1 MIFKTITDETTLSGQ
16 RIVGALQA
24 RKIAQQQATAQ
35 LEIDIACLKEYQV
48 ACQNGTVTTEQF
60 DAIMHK
66 ASASAVEYSAKVKA
80 GTGTAQSYAN
90 AQRATNSAL
99 QEVSIGAGIASK
111 AVKLFSVALNMI
123 AFTAIIQGVS
133 WLIGKVDEW
142 IVTAKEAKESA
153 DAFKESLST
162 FFNETQTNLKTISSL
177 SDRFDEL
184 SKNVD
189 DNGKKVDGTEEEYAE
204 FLDICQQVGQIMPE
218 LITGY
223 TAEGEAIITLQGK
236 VDSLTDSYKEAIKA
250 KAALF
255 ISKGDEEGNT
265 IESFFEDYDNFI
277 NGTQKGWFSFSPSP
291 QFSKT
296 TKYEEYYGYDQIH
309 EWLSNVNGKTLEEL
323 NNQIKST
330 TGQIQNVYLRKVLEE
345 AEFDINNITEEN
357 YNAVHDVLNNK
368 LIVMEKELSDRVIN
382 IRSAFQNM
390 LYADSDY
397 WNIDDENVLS
407 AINSLYGSI
416 DAEFIKNNEL
426 FSQKA
431 LQTFESDFVSLFNND
446 ATKQA
451 MVDFYT
457 PIADD
462 ETVKDYADRIK
473 SSLETV
479 QLYCNENG
487 ITVPINFDDSEQTI
501 NDLEAQY
508 QRAVDFAKDKF
519 DGYDPTAFFKEHSIN
534 TQEEIDAWQKI
545 VQGARDATEAEKEYL
560 NQGREQD
567 SSPTLSISQTID
579 QLNTQL
585 KPTFDSL
592 KSAYEDIFTTD
603 DNGNPLF
610 TLENVDLSMLDSIK
624 SAIDELNE
632 NEELGISIDYTSF
645 ENLARTLADTASTES
660 DVRNGFNEFITD
672 VVYGTAA
679 LENLNASDAKLIETM
694 LESLGVTNAHEIVY
708 DSLIAKTEALAL
720 QEQLLASVGGD
731 LTNATAD
738 KVLAFLNQ
746 AGASEV
752 ARNYLIKLIA
762 EEQVFSNQDL
772 DVSGKISKL
781 QELAQAYG
789 QTALAA
795 KIASQ
800 EKANEQS
807 HTVGSWSEADLQQF
821 QKEWNDGLSSVSIDF
836 SPKSSSKSKKSGSS
850 KSEKDLWL
858 EEYKRKLAELQN
870 LLSKGII
877 NEREFFS
884 QSEILLNTYLKDSE
898 EHMTKYAEEIS
909 DAEKTLHSDRV
920 NAYQYEAD
928 ELSRLQG
935 GNYIN
940 MAEYYQSMMGLQDEY
955 YNSEALKLKNLADTM
970 EAQYGR
976 MSHVTLTR
984 PSVDAAEIQ
993 SAGYTTELPSSSV
1006 YAQSFGDETK
1016 QVVLTP
1022 ILPDGTILS
1031 PEALQ
1036 SYAVKLLNGEKID
1049 ADIQLSMF
1057 EGKDA
1062 VKQTVE
1068 YINGLEKMQ
1077 SEYQTLK
1084 KTFSESPYGDFTEE
1098 QLEALEKLTEEI
1110 EKHKSQLSSE
1120 LGGIKS
1126 AYDDL
1131 IEIRDTYNEYGKIS
1145 VDQYQSLCGMGFE
1158 YLALLS
1164 NESGA
1169 LSLDEDAFQR
1179 LTDAKIQQ
1187 IQVDMALQATDL
1199 IKNIQTEEQAVQYLA
1214 ASYENLAANA
1224 LSAAEQMLYA
1234 AQANAQL
1241 MYGADSMQAQA
1252 ANTIVKGYENSKL
1265 AAGVVDIKMQSGGG
1279 YPEEKKKKEENSEE
1293 RDWAEKILDN
1303 IEKNLEKS
1311 SKFIEKISDQTGR
1324 LIDKVERFF
1333 SWQKKN
1339 AMINRAVKSTDKE
1352 INANQKQ
1359 ISQLITAVKKV
1370 KGVSDLYAKKM
1381 DKIGEGLSGDYKN
1394 KIKNGTLQIE
1404 DIEDTD
1410 LQETIKNY
1418 EKWYGKLQDC
1428 KETMDEYNDSVQEC
1442 RDAISSLYEQQ
1453 RDLIRQKLD
1462 NILSY
1467 YSDMDSYLSSITS
1480 KIESIISLNDEMGKR
1495 SSISEL
1501 VEEFAAISE
1510 QLNPTVKTELT
1521 GSSVTENSFGDS
1533 KKVAEA
1539 VKRDQQELVDSIQKE
1554 IDNLSVDQSGTYT
1567 KLLKNIAKTEAQIDK
1582 YISKGWNVTRS
1593 KQFDKLTQ
1601 KLQNYY
1607 DLQNELDQNATSNTI
1622 TNYSR
1627 IYTAYQ
1633 KLQNKLDSGKTL
1645 SKSEQKRF
1653 ASYEKQLE
1661 VLRNSGQNAL
1671 DRLSQKLAEADG
1683 TAKKQ
1688 TEAEKIKDEISNV
1701 QEQLENSATYRNLLG
1716 SIEKVKR
1723 QLAVLDDKG
1732 YDNLTKSQK
1741 KKYDRLQSQL
1751 EAYYSQKEALD
1762 ENATAANIAE
1772 YNKIYLAWK
1781 KLQDKLDKGK
1791 NLSVNEWKKY
1801 NTYTDQLENYSKEKA
1816 DALEQLNEDLA
1827 DALDPGDKL
1836 EQIEK
1841 TYEESAEGIYESY
1854 NSQIDSIN
1862 DEAESTQQYQNL
1874 LAKAQ
1879 KLEQKKDTKG
1889 LSKSEQAQLDKYNA
1903 ELEAIQKGAMGT
1915 NISEYMKT
1923 WESWYKLQQKLDNG
1937 GKLSANEAKKYD
1949 TYKAQLEAWNNEK
1962 QTQISDLLS
1971 QMEDDLEQLKK
1982 TYEENVSDAEA
1993 DINEY
1998 HANLYKLAK
2007 QIAEYNLTTLKAQ
2020 LEYLDSFIGYYKE
2033 LVSLYDTF
2041 SGDKL
2046 TKLLTD
2052 LDENTVKTK
2061 VETYGAYLDV
2071 LQEKY
2076 DTTLSEMNEYG
2087 QLLDAL
2093 DTNDFEAS
2101 MDVFNK
2107 ALESYRQNGD
2117 TAMADKLQSV
2127 LDLLNERA
2135 VDADNW
2141 GEFADQWAEEWEKEF
2156 ASAKQELIGTTTE
2169 IQNVNDALRNAKF
2182 ENITNAISELDTAK
2196 SILSSITDLIQDEW
2210 LYDNGELSEYGQ
2222 AKVALLVSQ
2231 LEDAHKK
2238 ADAYLDL
2245 YNEIQN
2251 NKDTYASD
2259 KAYMEDLNNAIQNY
2273 YNTLGESA
2281 SLENSII
2288 ELMKRSAQEELD
2300 SLNKIIDARKKALQK
2315 KKEYYDY
2322 NKTIKNSQKEIDS
2335 IKAQIAAIENLSG
2348 AMDAATKAKLAQ
2360 LKADL
2365 AEKEDALKET
2375 KDEHTYTLQ
2384 IDALD
2389 EFAASLEEALDNSTK
2404 SLAEILEEHNK
2415 LMGDA
2420 KDLYQTVGGSVNS
2433 TLDKI
2438 KDLYSGTGT
2447 ITGSTDID
2455 LTPKET
2461 ENSKPGNTA
2470 PSVNITLGSGSNETS
2485 NAIKS
2490 DTEDVNLIIKQ
2501 KMIQAAELFEKYGDE
2516 LLNPQRVFRVNDQ
2529 NMLELVNRQFSV
2541 MAGTGQ
2547 NIPDYVRNN
2556 NVQPVIN
2563 IHYDNMI
2570 NVEGSVDKSFSKE
2583 FTENSD
2589 KLYKQITDRM
2599 YKEARLVSGS
2609 RPVRRSIL

>member
-1 MIFKTITDETTLSGQ
+1 MQLKTVGESLNVIRTINSTLKATSELRSIIGGEAVQAQKLALALSGYSTEAIKSAIAQSTLNEEQIRAILIEKGLTGQLLETTTAELAQATTTNALAVSEGVATTATVGLGNAFKGLGASMKAFALSHPVLLAIAAVGVTVYGAVKAYDALTVSVEEANEAMQDAVGEYDSAKSSLESINSELEEQNKKMNELLAKDKLTYAEKGQLEELQAITQELLLQQDIEEKRADKASKDVADKTVDAYKKQYGKYDKSEDYLKELLTYENMPILDDAYNVFGIVAAYIRAQKLLEQSQKEFDDAVKNGNDTTWIAEDVQHNIDAVEDYRQALDDNISDLQEKRLALEDEYNKAVEKRQAGIEPLTSLDKDVIETYESIYDVMKTVYEYTDKNSWNNMEITSIFNTEGIEKTKEELISMYKSGELSSAEMLGQFPKLNQAIKESEIIAGESSTVYKEVFNEIAALADETADTIGSITSNTLP
-16 RIVGALQA
+16 
-24 RKIAQQQATAQ
+24 
-35 LEIDIACLKEYQV
+35 
-48 ACQNGTVTTEQF
+48 
-60 DAIMHK
+60 
-66 ASASAVEYSAKVKA
+66 
-80 GTGTAQSYAN
+80 
-90 AQRATNSAL
+90 
-99 QEVSIGAGIASK
+99 
-111 AVKLFSVALNMI
+111 
-123 AFTAIIQGVS
+123 
-133 WLIGKVDEW
+133 
-142 IVTAKEAKESA
+142 
-153 DAFKESLST
+153 
-162 FFNETQTNLKTISSL
+162 SL
-177 SDRFDEL
+177 SDLLNAEDLSDTKKELLELAKSGELTPDTFTSTKQYMSLLEQTGLTAKQACDEIKKLPEFDMDLSDWQTQLQNARSNVSELKGMLDEL
-184 SKNVD
+184 TSKDSNGLSTSSVD
-189 DNGKKVDGTEEEYAE
+189 KIISDYPKLLGYLNDTPRLIQEINSLIAEQSDIANDAGSMILEYSSDAYE
-204 FLDICQQVGQIMPE
+204 QVKLSAQDAFNQVTTMQNGQIQSVAQMYSID
-218 LITGY
+218 LNNY
-223 TAEGEAIITLQGK
+223 TNLAQAKKAIEFALLGDLNQGWADHFGIV
-236 VDSLTDSYKEAIKA
+236 VDSLTGMA
-250 KAALF
+250 KATENM
-255 ISKGDEEGNT
+255 G
-265 IESFFEDYDNFI
+265 
-277 NGTQKGWFSFSPSP
+277 
-291 QFSKT
+291 
-296 TKYEEYYGYDQIH
+296 EYYNNSENQKKVADYNNLIKQLNDARDRFN
-309 EWLSNVNGKTLEEL
+309 SNVN
-323 NNQIKST
+323 
-330 TGQIQNVYLRKVLEE
+330 
-345 AEFDINNITEEN
+345 
-357 YNAVHDVLNNK
+357 
-368 LIVMEKELSDRVIN
+368 
-382 IRSAFQNM
+382 
-390 LYADSDY
+390 
-397 WNIDDENVLS
+397 
-407 AINSLYGSI
+407 YGS
-416 DAEFIKNNEL
+416 AG
-426 FSQKA
+426 
-431 LQTFESDFVSLFNND
+431 VG
-446 ATKQA
+446 
-451 MVDFYT
+451 
-457 PIADD
+457 
-462 ETVKDYADRIK
+462 K
-473 SSLETV
+473 S
-479 QLYCNENG
+479 
-487 ITVPINFDDSEQTI
+487 
-501 NDLEAQY
+501 
-508 QRAVDFAKDKF
+508 
-519 DGYDPTAFFKEHSIN
+519 
-534 TQEEIDAWQKI
+534 
-545 VQGARDATEAEKEYL
+545 
-560 NQGREQD
+560 
-567 SSPTLSISQTID
+567 
-579 QLNTQL
+579 
-585 KPTFDSL
+585 
-592 KSAYEDIFTTD
+592 
-603 DNGNPLF
+603 
-610 TLENVDLSMLDSIK
+610 
-624 SAIDELNE
+624 
-632 NEELGISIDYTSF
+632 
-645 ENLARTLADTASTES
+645 
-660 DVRNGFNEFITD
+660 
-672 VVYGTAA
+672 
-679 LENLNASDAKLIETM
+679 
-694 LESLGVTNAHEIVY
+694 
-708 DSLIAKTEALAL
+708 
-720 QEQLLASVGGD
+720 
-731 LTNATAD
+731 
-738 KVLAFLNQ
+738 
-746 AGASEV
+746 
-752 ARNYLIKLIA
+752 
-762 EEQVFSNQDL
+762 
-772 DVSGKISKL
+772 
-781 QELAQAYG
+781 
-789 QTALAA
+789 
-795 KIASQ
+795 
-800 EKANEQS
+800 
-807 HTVGSWSEADLQQF
+807 
-821 QKEWNDGLSSVSIDF
+821 
-836 SPKSSSKSKKSGSS
+836 KSSSKKEEDK
-850 KSEKDLWL
+850 WL
-858 EEYKRKLAELQN
+858 EEYKKKLAELQN
-870 LLSKGII
+870 LLAKGII

-909 DAEKTLHSDRV
+909 DAEKTLHTDRV

-970 EAQYGR
+970 ESQYGR

-1016 QVVLTP
+1016 QVILTP

-1036 SYAVKLLNGEKID
+1036 SYAARLLNGEKID
-1049 ADIQLSMF
+1049 ADIELSMF
-1057 EGKDA
+1057 EGKNA
-1062 VKQTVE
+1062 VKQTAE

-1084 KTFSESPYGDFTEE
+1084 AAFSESPYGDFTEE

-1145 VDQYQSLCGMGFE
+1145 VDQYQSLCDMGFE

-1214 ASYENLAANA
+1214 ASYEDLAANA

-1279 YPEEKKKKEENSEE
+1279 YPEEKKKKEEKPEE

-1381 DKIGEGLSGDYKN
+1381 DKIGEGLSGEYKN

-1410 LQETIKNY
+1410 LQDTIKDY
-1418 EKWYGKLQDC
+1418 EKWYDKLQDC
-1428 KETMDEYNDSVQEC
+1428 KEKMDEYNDSIQEC

-1467 YSDMDSYLSSITS
+1467 YSDMDSCLSSITS

-1539 VKRDQQELVDSIQKE
+1539 VKRDQQELIDSIQKE
-1554 IDNLSVDQSGTYT
+1554 IDNLSVSQSGTYT

-1582 YISKGWNVTRS
+1582 YLSKGWDVTKS

-1653 ASYEKQLE
+1653 DSYEKQLE

-1683 TAKKQ
+1683 TAPKQ
-1688 TEAEKIKDEISNV
+1688 TEADRIKDEISNV

-1716 SIEKVKR
+1716 SIEKVKG
-1723 QLAVLDDKG
+1723 QLAALDDKG
-1732 YDNLTKSQK
+1732 YDNLTQSQK

-2020 LEYLDSFIGYYKE
+2020 LEYLDSFISYYKE

-2156 ASAKQELIGTTTE
+2156 ASAKQELIGTATE

-2455 LTPKET
+2455 LTPK
-2461 ENSKPGNTA
+2461 G
-2470 PSVNITLGSGSNETS
+2470 NETS
-2485 NAIKS
+2485 RTGSTPSINITPTVISNESTSRIK
-2490 DTEDVNLIIKQ
+2490 DDPEDVSLIIKQ
-2501 KMIQAAELFEKYGDE
+2501 NMLKAAELFEKYGSE
-2516 LLNPQRVFRVNDQ
+2516 LMNPERVFKANDQ
-2529 NMLELVNRQFSV
+2529 NMFEMVNRQFSV

-2547 NIPDYVRNN
+2547 NIPDYIRNK
-2556 NVQPVIN
+2556 NVQPVVN

-2583 FTENSD
+2583 FTQNTD
-2589 KLYKQITDRM
+2589 KLYKEITRKM
-2599 YKEARLVSGS
+2599 YKDAKMATGRI
-2609 RPVRRSIL
+2609 PVRRPTV

>member
-1 MIFKTITDETTLSGQ
+1 MQLKSVGESLTALKAIKYVLSSFEGRSLVIRELKSAMSSYSVETVKSAIAQSTLNEEQIRAILIEKGLTGQLLETTTAELAQATTTNALAVSEGVATTATVGLGNAFKGLGASMKAFALSHPVLLAIAAVGVTVYGVVKAYDALTVSVEEANEAMQDAVGEYDSAKSSLESINTELADQNKKMDELLSKDKLTYAEKGQLEELQAITKELLLQQDIEQRRVDSASKDLASKTVDAYNKQYGKHDVSREHLNETFEYSKSSGIAPIAQNKDDIIGNIAAYVYATKLLSDAQQEYETALKNGDDTKFLIDDVQNYIDAVDDYTETLDANLSDLQEKRLALEDEYNKAVTKRDNGETLTSYDIDAINTYESVYDAIKLIYEYTKKNDWNNMEITSIFNTEGIEKTKEELISMYKSGELSSAEMLGQFPKLNQAIKESEIIAGESSTVYKEVFNEIAALADETADTIGSITSNTLP
-16 RIVGALQA
+16 
-24 RKIAQQQATAQ
+24 
-35 LEIDIACLKEYQV
+35 
-48 ACQNGTVTTEQF
+48 
-60 DAIMHK
+60 
-66 ASASAVEYSAKVKA
+66 
-80 GTGTAQSYAN
+80 
-90 AQRATNSAL
+90 
-99 QEVSIGAGIASK
+99 
-111 AVKLFSVALNMI
+111 
-123 AFTAIIQGVS
+123 
-133 WLIGKVDEW
+133 
-142 IVTAKEAKESA
+142 
-153 DAFKESLST
+153 
-162 FFNETQTNLKTISSL
+162 SL
-177 SDRFDEL
+177 SDLLNAEDLSDTKKELLELAKSGELTPDTFTSTKQYMSLLEQTGLTAKQACDEIKKLPEFDMDLSDWQTQLQNARSNVSELKGMLDEL
-184 SKNVD
+184 TSKDSNGLSTSSVD
-189 DNGKKVDGTEEEYAE
+189 KIISDYPKLLGYLNDTPRLIQEINSLIAEQSDIANDAGSMILEYSSDAYE
-204 FLDICQQVGQIMPE
+204 QVKLSAQDAFEQVTTMQNGQIQSVAQMYSID
-218 LITGY
+218 LNNY
-223 TAEGEAIITLQGK
+223 TNLAQAKKSIEFALLGDLNQGWADHFGIV
-236 VDSLTDSYKEAIKA
+236 VDSLTGMA
-250 KAALF
+250 KATENM
-255 ISKGDEEGNT
+255 G
-265 IESFFEDYDNFI
+265 
-277 NGTQKGWFSFSPSP
+277 
-291 QFSKT
+291 
-296 TKYEEYYGYDQIH
+296 EYYNNSENQKKVADYNNLIKQLNDARDRFN
-309 EWLSNVNGKTLEEL
+309 SNVDYGAAGVGK
-323 NNQIKST
+323 
-330 TGQIQNVYLRKVLEE
+330 
-345 AEFDINNITEEN
+345 
-357 YNAVHDVLNNK
+357 
-368 LIVMEKELSDRVIN
+368 
-382 IRSAFQNM
+382 
-390 LYADSDY
+390 
-397 WNIDDENVLS
+397 
-407 AINSLYGSI
+407 
-416 DAEFIKNNEL
+416 
-426 FSQKA
+426 
-431 LQTFESDFVSLFNND
+431 
-446 ATKQA
+446 
-451 MVDFYT
+451 
-457 PIADD
+457 
-462 ETVKDYADRIK
+462 
-473 SSLETV
+473 
-479 QLYCNENG
+479 
-487 ITVPINFDDSEQTI
+487 
-501 NDLEAQY
+501 
-508 QRAVDFAKDKF
+508 
-519 DGYDPTAFFKEHSIN
+519 
-534 TQEEIDAWQKI
+534 
-545 VQGARDATEAEKEYL
+545 
-560 NQGREQD
+560 
-567 SSPTLSISQTID
+567 
-579 QLNTQL
+579 
-585 KPTFDSL
+585 
-592 KSAYEDIFTTD
+592 
-603 DNGNPLF
+603 
-610 TLENVDLSMLDSIK
+610 
-624 SAIDELNE
+624 
-632 NEELGISIDYTSF
+632 
-645 ENLARTLADTASTES
+645 
-660 DVRNGFNEFITD
+660 
-672 VVYGTAA
+672 
-679 LENLNASDAKLIETM
+679 
-694 LESLGVTNAHEIVY
+694 
-708 DSLIAKTEALAL
+708 
-720 QEQLLASVGGD
+720 
-731 LTNATAD
+731 
-738 KVLAFLNQ
+738 
-746 AGASEV
+746 
-752 ARNYLIKLIA
+752 
-762 EEQVFSNQDL
+762 
-772 DVSGKISKL
+772 
-781 QELAQAYG
+781 
-789 QTALAA
+789 
-795 KIASQ
+795 
-800 EKANEQS
+800 
-807 HTVGSWSEADLQQF
+807 
-821 QKEWNDGLSSVSIDF
+821 
-836 SPKSSSKSKKSGSS
+836 SKSSS

-870 LLSKGII
+870 LLAKGVI

-984 PSVDAAEIQ
+984 PSVDASEIQ
-993 SAGYTTELPSSSV
+993 NAGYTTELPSSSV

-1016 QVVLTP
+1016 QVILTP

-1036 SYAVKLLNGEKID
+1036 SYAARLLNGEKID
-1049 ADIQLSMF
+1049 ADIELSMF

-1062 VKQTVE
+1062 VKQTAE

-1084 KTFSESPYGDFTEE
+1084 AAFSESPYGDFTEE

-1110 EKHKSQLSSE
+1110 EKHKSQLTSE
-1120 LGGIKS
+1120 LGDIKS

-1145 VDQYQSLCGMGFE
+1145 VDQYQSLCDMGFE

-1279 YPEEKKKKEENSEE
+1279 YPEEKKKKEEKPEE

-1370 KGVSDLYAKKM
+1370 KSVSDLYAKKM
-1381 DKIGEGLSGDYKN
+1381 DKIGEGLSGEYKN

-1410 LQETIKNY
+1410 LQDTIKDY
-1418 EKWYGKLQDC
+1418 EKWYDKLQDC
-1428 KETMDEYNDSVQEC
+1428 KEKMDEYNDSIQEC

-1653 ASYEKQLE
+1653 DSYEKQLE

-1683 TAKKQ
+1683 TAPKQ
-1688 TEAEKIKDEISNV
+1688 TEADRIKDEISNV

-1716 SIEKVKR
+1716 SIEKVKG
-1723 QLAVLDDKG
+1723 QLAALDDKG

-1741 KKYDRLQSQL
+1741 KRYDKLQSQL

-1781 KLQDKLDKGK
+1781 KLQDKLDNGR

-1816 DALEQLNEDLA
+1816 DALEKLNEDLA
-1827 DALDPGDKL
+1827 QALDPGDKL

-1903 ELEAIQKGAMGT
+1903 ELEAIQKDAMGT

-2020 LEYLDSFIGYYKE
+2020 LEYLDSFISYYKE

-2156 ASAKQELIGTTTE
+2156 ASAKQELIGTATE

-2556 NVQPVIN
+2556 NVQPVVN

>member
-1 MIFKTITDETTLSGQ
+1 MYKMLMQLKTVGESLNALNSIRNILNNTTLSGVEVN
-16 RIVGALQA
+16 IVLANSLKSYSTEAIKSAIAQSTLNEEQIRAILIEKGLTGQLLETTTAELAQATTTNALAVSEGVATTATVGLGNAFKGLGASMKAFALSHPVLLAIAAVGVTVYGVVKAYDALTVSVEEANEAMQDAVGEYDSAKSSLESINSELEEQNKKIDELLAKDKLTYAEKGQLEELQA
-24 RKIAQQQATAQ
+24 ITQELLLQQ
-35 LEIDIACLKEYQV
+35 DIEEKRADKASKDVADKTVDAYKKQYGKYDKSEDYLKELLTYENMPILDDAYNVFGIV
-48 ACQNGTVTTEQF
+48 AAYIRAQKLLEQSQKEFDDAVKNGNDTTWIAEDVQHNI
-60 DAIMHK
+60 D
-66 ASASAVEYSAKVKA
+66 AVEDYRQALDDNISD
-80 GTGTAQSYAN
+80 
-90 AQRATNSAL
+90 L
-99 QEVSIGAGIASK
+99 QEKRLALEDEYNKAVEKRQAGIEPLTSLDKDVIETYESIYDVMKTVYEYTDKNSWNNMEISNIFNTEGIEKTKEELISMYKSGELSSAEMLGQFP
-111 AVKLFSVALNMI
+111 KLNQ
-123 AFTAIIQGVS
+123 AI
-133 WLIGKVDEW
+133 
-142 IVTAKEAKESA
+142 KESEIIA
-153 DAFKESLST
+153 GESSTVYKEV
-162 FFNETQTNLKTISSL
+162 FNEIAALADETADTIGSIASNSLPSL
-177 SDRFDEL
+177 SDLLNAEDLSDTKKELLELAKSGELTPDTFTSTKQYMSLLEQTGLTAKQACDEIKKLPEFDMDLSDWQTQLQNARSNVSELKGMLDEL
-184 SKNVD
+184 TSKDSNGLSTSSVD
-189 DNGKKVDGTEEEYAE
+189 KIISDYPKLLGYLNDTPRLITEINNLISEQSDIANDAGSMIIEYSSDAYE
-204 FLDICQQVGQIMPE
+204 QVKLSAQDAFNQVTTMQNGQIQSVAQMYSID
-218 LITGY
+218 LNNY
-223 TAEGEAIITLQGK
+223 TNLAQAKKAIEFALLGDLNQGWADHFGIV
-236 VDSLTDSYKEAIKA
+236 VDSLTGMA
-250 KAALF
+250 KATENM
-255 ISKGDEEGNT
+255 G
-265 IESFFEDYDNFI
+265 
-277 NGTQKGWFSFSPSP
+277 
-291 QFSKT
+291 
-296 TKYEEYYGYDQIH
+296 EYYNNSENQKKVADYNNLIKQLNDARDRFN
-309 EWLSNVNGKTLEEL
+309 SNVN
-323 NNQIKST
+323 
-330 TGQIQNVYLRKVLEE
+330 
-345 AEFDINNITEEN
+345 
-357 YNAVHDVLNNK
+357 
-368 LIVMEKELSDRVIN
+368 
-382 IRSAFQNM
+382 
-390 LYADSDY
+390 
-397 WNIDDENVLS
+397 
-407 AINSLYGSI
+407 YGS
-416 DAEFIKNNEL
+416 AG
-426 FSQKA
+426 
-431 LQTFESDFVSLFNND
+431 
-446 ATKQA
+446 
-451 MVDFYT
+451 VD
-457 PIADD
+457 
-462 ETVKDYADRIK
+462 K
-473 SSLETV
+473 S
-479 QLYCNENG
+479 
-487 ITVPINFDDSEQTI
+487 
-501 NDLEAQY
+501 
-508 QRAVDFAKDKF
+508 
-519 DGYDPTAFFKEHSIN
+519 
-534 TQEEIDAWQKI
+534 
-545 VQGARDATEAEKEYL
+545 
-560 NQGREQD
+560 
-567 SSPTLSISQTID
+567 
-579 QLNTQL
+579 
-585 KPTFDSL
+585 
-592 KSAYEDIFTTD
+592 
-603 DNGNPLF
+603 
-610 TLENVDLSMLDSIK
+610 
-624 SAIDELNE
+624 
-632 NEELGISIDYTSF
+632 
-645 ENLARTLADTASTES
+645 
-660 DVRNGFNEFITD
+660 
-672 VVYGTAA
+672 
-679 LENLNASDAKLIETM
+679 
-694 LESLGVTNAHEIVY
+694 
-708 DSLIAKTEALAL
+708 
-720 QEQLLASVGGD
+720 
-731 LTNATAD
+731 
-738 KVLAFLNQ
+738 
-746 AGASEV
+746 
-752 ARNYLIKLIA
+752 
-762 EEQVFSNQDL
+762 
-772 DVSGKISKL
+772 
-781 QELAQAYG
+781 
-789 QTALAA
+789 
-795 KIASQ
+795 
-800 EKANEQS
+800 
-807 HTVGSWSEADLQQF
+807 
-821 QKEWNDGLSSVSIDF
+821 
-836 SPKSSSKSKKSGSS
+836 KSSSSKKEED
-850 KSEKDLWL
+850 KWL
-858 EEYKRKLAELQN
+858 EEYKKKLAELQN
-870 LLSKGII
+870 LLAKGII

-909 DAEKTLHSDRV
+909 DAEKTLHSDRM

-928 ELSRLQG
+928 ELFRLQN
-935 GNYIN
+935 GNYLN
-940 MAEYYQSMMGLQDEY
+940 MTEYYQSMIGLQDEY

-984 PSVDAAEIQ
+984 PSVDASEIQ

-1582 YISKGWNVTRS
+1582 YISRGWDVTKS
-1593 KQFDKLTQ
+1593 KQFDKLTK

-1633 KLQNKLDSGKTL
+1633 KLQNKIDSGKTL

-1653 ASYEKQLE
+1653 DSYEKQLE
-1661 VLRNSGQNAL
+1661 VLKNSGQNAL

-1683 TAKKQ
+1683 TAPKQ
-1688 TEAEKIKDEISNV
+1688 TEADRIKDEISNV

-1716 SIEKVKR
+1716 SIEKVKG
-1723 QLAVLDDKG
+1723 QLAALDDKG

-1816 DALEQLNEDLA
+1816 EALEQLNEDLA

-1841 TYEESAEGIYESY
+1841 TYEESAEGIYETY

-1937 GKLSANEAKKYD
+1937 KKLSANEAKKYD

-2020 LEYLDSFIGYYKE
+2020 LEYLDSFISYYKE

-2052 LDENTVKTK
+2052 LDENAVKTK
-2061 VETYGAYLDV
+2061 VDTYGAYLDV

-2093 DTNDFEAS
+2093 DANDFEAS

-2107 ALESYRQNGD
+2107 ALESYRQSGD

-2156 ASAKQELIGTTTE
+2156 ASAKQELIGTANE
-2169 IQNVNDALRNAKF
+2169 IQNVNDALRNARF
-2182 ENITNAISELDTAK
+2182 ENITDAISELDTAK
-2196 SILSSITDLIQDEW
+2196 GILSSITDLIQDDW

-2238 ADAYLDL
+2238 ADAYLNL

-2281 SLENSII
+2281 TLENSII

-2322 NKTIKNSQKEIDS
+2322 DKTIKNSQKEIDG

-2348 AMDAATKAKLAQ
+2348 VMDAATKAKLAQ

-2365 AEKEDALKET
+2365 AEKEDALQET

-2389 EFAASLEEALDNSTK
+2389 EFAASLEETLDNSTK
-2404 SLAEILEEHNK
+2404 SLAEILEEHSK

-2420 KDLYQTVGGSVNS
+2420 KDLYETVGGSVND

-2438 KDLYSGTGT
+2438 KDLYGGTGT
-2447 ITGSTDID
+2447 LTGSTDID
-2455 LTPKET
+2455 LTPKGT
-2461 ENSKPGNTA
+2461 EDSKTGNTTPPA
-2470 PSVNITLGSGSNETS
+2470 PAGSNETTNS
-2485 NAIKS
+2485 TK
-2490 DTEDVNLIIKQ
+2490 DDPEDVNLIIKQ
-2501 KMIQAAELFEKYGDE
+2501 NMVKAAEFFAKYRDE
-2516 LLNPQRVFRVNDQ
+2516 LMDPQRVFKVNDPQ
-2529 NMLELVNRQFSV
+2529 MLEMMNRQFSA

-2547 NIPDYVRNN
+2547 NVPNYVHTD
-2556 NVQPVIN
+2556 VKPVIN

-2570 NVEGSVDKSFSKE
+2570 NVEGSIDKSFSGQFKKDADE
-2583 FTENSD
+2583 IYNGVVN
-2589 KLYKQITDRM
+2589 KLVKDL
-2599 YKEARLVSGS
+2599 KHNGVNF
-2609 RPVRRSIL
+2609 VRRPTLPTVR

>member
-1 MIFKTITDETTLSGQ
+1 MIIEYSSDAYEQVKLSAQDAFNQVTTM
-16 RIVGALQA
+16 
-24 RKIAQQQATAQ
+24 
-35 LEIDIACLKEYQV
+35 
-48 ACQNGTVTTEQF
+48 QNGQ
-60 DAIMHK
+60 I
-66 ASASAVEYSAKVKA
+66 
-80 GTGTAQSYAN
+80 Q
-90 AQRATNSAL
+90 
-99 QEVSIGAGIASK
+99 
-111 AVKLFSVALNMI
+111 SVAQMYSIDLN
-123 AFTAIIQGVS
+123 
-133 WLIGKVDEW
+133 
-142 IVTAKEAKESA
+142 
-153 DAFKESLST
+153 
-162 FFNETQTNLKTISSL
+162 NYTNLAQA
-177 SDRFDEL
+177 
-184 SKNVD
+184 
-189 DNGKKVDGTEEEYAE
+189 KKAIE
-204 FLDICQQVGQIMPE
+204 FALLGD
-218 LITGY
+218 LN
-223 TAEGEAIITLQGK
+223 QGWADHFGIV
-236 VDSLTDSYKEAIKA
+236 VDSLTGMA
-250 KAALF
+250 KATENM
-255 ISKGDEEGNT
+255 G
-265 IESFFEDYDNFI
+265 
-277 NGTQKGWFSFSPSP
+277 
-291 QFSKT
+291 
-296 TKYEEYYGYDQIH
+296 EYYNNSENQKKVADYNNLIKQLNDARDRFN
-309 EWLSNVNGKTLEEL
+309 SNVDYGAAGVGK
-323 NNQIKST
+323 S
-330 TGQIQNVYLRKVLEE
+330 
-345 AEFDINNITEEN
+345 
-357 YNAVHDVLNNK
+357 
-368 LIVMEKELSDRVIN
+368 
-382 IRSAFQNM
+382 
-390 LYADSDY
+390 
-397 WNIDDENVLS
+397 
-407 AINSLYGSI
+407 
-416 DAEFIKNNEL
+416 
-426 FSQKA
+426 
-431 LQTFESDFVSLFNND
+431 
-446 ATKQA
+446 
-451 MVDFYT
+451 
-457 PIADD
+457 
-462 ETVKDYADRIK
+462 
-473 SSLETV
+473 
-479 QLYCNENG
+479 
-487 ITVPINFDDSEQTI
+487 
-501 NDLEAQY
+501 
-508 QRAVDFAKDKF
+508 
-519 DGYDPTAFFKEHSIN
+519 
-534 TQEEIDAWQKI
+534 
-545 VQGARDATEAEKEYL
+545 
-560 NQGREQD
+560 
-567 SSPTLSISQTID
+567 
-579 QLNTQL
+579 
-585 KPTFDSL
+585 
-592 KSAYEDIFTTD
+592 
-603 DNGNPLF
+603 
-610 TLENVDLSMLDSIK
+610 
-624 SAIDELNE
+624 
-632 NEELGISIDYTSF
+632 
-645 ENLARTLADTASTES
+645 
-660 DVRNGFNEFITD
+660 
-672 VVYGTAA
+672 
-679 LENLNASDAKLIETM
+679 
-694 LESLGVTNAHEIVY
+694 
-708 DSLIAKTEALAL
+708 
-720 QEQLLASVGGD
+720 
-731 LTNATAD
+731 
-738 KVLAFLNQ
+738 
-746 AGASEV
+746 
-752 ARNYLIKLIA
+752 
-762 EEQVFSNQDL
+762 
-772 DVSGKISKL
+772 
-781 QELAQAYG
+781 
-789 QTALAA
+789 
-795 KIASQ
+795 
-800 EKANEQS
+800 
-807 HTVGSWSEADLQQF
+807 
-821 QKEWNDGLSSVSIDF
+821 
-836 SPKSSSKSKKSGSS
+836 KSGSS

-870 LLSKGII
+870 LLAKGII

-2020 LEYLDSFIGYYKE
+2020 LEYLDSFISYYKE

-2556 NVQPVIN
+2556 NVQPVVN

-2589 KLYKQITDRM
+2589 KMYKQITDRM

>member
-1 MIFKTITDETTLSGQ
+1 MYKMLMQLKTVGESLNALNSIRNILNNTTLSGVEVN
-16 RIVGALQA
+16 IVLANSLKSYSTEAIKSAIAQSTLNEEQIRAILIEKGLTGQLLETTTAELAQATTTNALAVSEGVATTATVGLGNAFKGLGASMKAFALSHPVLLAIAAVGVTVYGVVKAYDALTVSVEEANEAMQDAVGEYESAKSSLESINTELADQNKKMDELLSKDKLTYAEKGQLEELQA
-24 RKIAQQQATAQ
+24 ITKELLLQQDIEQRRVDSASKDLASKTVDAYNKQYGKHDVSREHLNETFEYSKSSGIAPIAQNKDDIIGNIAAYVYATKLLSDAQQEYETALKNGDDTKFLIDDVQ
-35 LEIDIACLKEYQV
+35 NYIDAVDDYTETLDANLSDLQEKRLALEDEYNKAVTKRDNGETLTSYDI
-48 ACQNGTVTTEQF
+48 
-60 DAIMHK
+60 DAINTYESVYDAIKLIYEYTKKNDWNNMEITSIFNTEGIEK
-66 ASASAVEYSAKVKA
+66 TKEELISMYKSGELSSAEML
-80 GTGTAQSYAN
+80 GQFP
-90 AQRATNSAL
+90 
-99 QEVSIGAGIASK
+99 
-111 AVKLFSVALNMI
+111 KLNQ
-123 AFTAIIQGVS
+123 AI
-133 WLIGKVDEW
+133 
-142 IVTAKEAKESA
+142 KESEIIA
-153 DAFKESLST
+153 GESSTVYKEV
-162 FFNETQTNLKTISSL
+162 FNEIAALADETADTIGSITSNTLPSL
-177 SDRFDEL
+177 SDLLNAEDLSDTKKELLELAKSGELTPDTFTSTKQYMSLLEQTGLTAKQACDEIKKLPEFDMDLSDWQTQLQNARSNVSELKGMLDEL
-184 SKNVD
+184 TSKDSNGLSTSSVD
-189 DNGKKVDGTEEEYAE
+189 KIISDYPKLLGYLNDTPRLIEEINSLIAEQSDIANDAGSMILEYSSDAYE
-204 FLDICQQVGQIMPE
+204 QVKLSAQDAFNQVTTMQNGQIQSVAQMYSID
-218 LITGY
+218 LNNY
-223 TAEGEAIITLQGK
+223 TNLAQAKKAIEFALLGDLNQGWADHFGIV
-236 VDSLTDSYKEAIKA
+236 VDSLTGMA
-250 KAALF
+250 KATENM
-255 ISKGDEEGNT
+255 G
-265 IESFFEDYDNFI
+265 
-277 NGTQKGWFSFSPSP
+277 
-291 QFSKT
+291 
-296 TKYEEYYGYDQIH
+296 EYYNNSENQKKVADYNNLIKQLNDARDRFN
-309 EWLSNVNGKTLEEL
+309 SNVN
-323 NNQIKST
+323 
-330 TGQIQNVYLRKVLEE
+330 
-345 AEFDINNITEEN
+345 
-357 YNAVHDVLNNK
+357 
-368 LIVMEKELSDRVIN
+368 
-382 IRSAFQNM
+382 
-390 LYADSDY
+390 
-397 WNIDDENVLS
+397 
-407 AINSLYGSI
+407 YGS
-416 DAEFIKNNEL
+416 AG
-426 FSQKA
+426 
-431 LQTFESDFVSLFNND
+431 VG
-446 ATKQA
+446 
-451 MVDFYT
+451 
-457 PIADD
+457 
-462 ETVKDYADRIK
+462 K
-473 SSLETV
+473 S
-479 QLYCNENG
+479 
-487 ITVPINFDDSEQTI
+487 
-501 NDLEAQY
+501 
-508 QRAVDFAKDKF
+508 
-519 DGYDPTAFFKEHSIN
+519 
-534 TQEEIDAWQKI
+534 
-545 VQGARDATEAEKEYL
+545 
-560 NQGREQD
+560 
-567 SSPTLSISQTID
+567 
-579 QLNTQL
+579 
-585 KPTFDSL
+585 
-592 KSAYEDIFTTD
+592 
-603 DNGNPLF
+603 
-610 TLENVDLSMLDSIK
+610 
-624 SAIDELNE
+624 
-632 NEELGISIDYTSF
+632 
-645 ENLARTLADTASTES
+645 
-660 DVRNGFNEFITD
+660 
-672 VVYGTAA
+672 
-679 LENLNASDAKLIETM
+679 
-694 LESLGVTNAHEIVY
+694 
-708 DSLIAKTEALAL
+708 
-720 QEQLLASVGGD
+720 
-731 LTNATAD
+731 
-738 KVLAFLNQ
+738 
-746 AGASEV
+746 
-752 ARNYLIKLIA
+752 
-762 EEQVFSNQDL
+762 
-772 DVSGKISKL
+772 
-781 QELAQAYG
+781 
-789 QTALAA
+789 
-795 KIASQ
+795 
-800 EKANEQS
+800 
-807 HTVGSWSEADLQQF
+807 
-821 QKEWNDGLSSVSIDF
+821 
-836 SPKSSSKSKKSGSS
+836 KSGSS
-850 KSEKDLWL
+850 KKEEDKWL
-858 EEYKRKLAELQN
+858 EEYKKKLAELQN
-870 LLSKGII
+870 LLAKGII

-909 DAEKTLHSDRV
+909 DAEKTLHSDRM

-928 ELSRLQG
+928 ELLRLQN
-935 GNYIN
+935 GNYLN

-1016 QVVLTP
+1016 QVVVTP

-1036 SYAVKLLNGEKID
+1036 SYAARLLNGEKID
-1049 ADIQLSMF
+1049 ADIELSMF

-1062 VKQTVE
+1062 VKQTAE

-1084 KTFSESPYGDFTEE
+1084 AAFSESPYGDFTEE

-1120 LGGIKS
+1120 LGDIKS

-1145 VDQYQSLCGMGFE
+1145 VDQYQSLCDMGFE

-1187 IQVDMALQATDL
+1187 IQVDMALQAADL

-1279 YPEEKKKKEENSEE
+1279 YPEEKKKKEEKPEE

-1370 KGVSDLYAKKM
+1370 KSVSDLYAKKM
-1381 DKIGEGLSGDYKN
+1381 DKIGEGLSGEYKN

-1410 LQETIKNY
+1410 LQDTIKDY
-1418 EKWYGKLQDC
+1418 EKWYDKLQDC
-1428 KETMDEYNDSVQEC
+1428 KEKMDEYNDSIQEC

-1633 KLQNKLDSGKTL
+1633 KLKNKLDSGKTL

-1653 ASYEKQLE
+1653 DSYEKQLE

-1701 QEQLENSATYRNLLG
+1701 QEQLENSATYRNLLD
-1716 SIEKVKR
+1716 SIEKVKG
-1723 QLAVLDDKG
+1723 QLAALDDKG

-1762 ENATAANIAE
+1762 ENATVANIAE

-1816 DALEQLNEDLA
+1816 DVLEQLNEDLA

-1982 TYEENVSDAEA
+1982 TYEENVSEAES

-2156 ASAKQELIGTTTE
+2156 ASAKQELIGTATE

-2404 SLAEILEEHNK
+2404 SLAEIFEEHNK

-2420 KDLYQTVGGSVNS
+2420 KELYQTVGNSVNG

-2556 NVQPVIN
+2556 NVQPVVN